1 MKSNKTQGIVLSNK
15 LLREYLLFRFKKEGY
30 DYDLVKRIINY
41 LKEDFFTNSKQLKE
55 LSAENEDTKE
65 IILSSP
71 QLKRVVNSRRDAKLT
86 LEELC
91 NKSIY
96 KIILTDKED
105 SKDYPY
111 VNINSDII
119 ENNLC
124 GYLHQNKSRVKAI
137 QHIKNLCSSAKSI
150 FIFDKYFNNN
160 NSNIEI
166 VDRILP
172 NSKFT
177 LKFIEKS
184 NNTNDYNF
192 NIDNYNVINQNRNGS
207 VAKEELPGSFNRF
220 HDRYIIIDNK
230 IEIILTSGFE
240 YLSNSQ
246 KELTYI
252 VREIEESR
260 FEQINR

>member
-30 DYDLVKRIINY
+30 DYDLVKKIINY
-41 LKEDFFTNSKQLKE
+41 LKGDFFTNSKQLKE
-55 LSAENEDTKE
+55 LSNENEDIKK
-65 IILSSP
+65 IILSP
-71 QLKRVVNSRRDAKLT
+71 QLRGEINSRRNAKLS

-124 GYLHQNKSRVKAI
+124 GLLHQNESRDKAI

-166 VDRILP
+166 VNSILP
-172 NSKFT
+172 KSKFT
-177 LKFIEKS
+177 LKYIEQ
-184 NNTNDYNF
+184 NRNTNDNNF
-192 NIDNYNVINQNRNGS
+192 NTENYNVINNNRNGS